1 VRVLTVA
8 EVERHF
14 AAVLEAVA
22 QGETV
27 VIVRGGRRIAVLSP
41 PSSDHSEAV
50 QDLLNR
56 AMRSPDPPQEPPPP
70 PRPRW
75 GPPPNQGGLTRGPGG
90 RG

>member
-1 VRVLTVA
+1 VKVLTVA

-50 QDLLNR
+50 QDMLNR
-56 AMRSPDPPQEPPPP
+56 AMRAPDPPPEPP

-75 GPPPNQGGLTRGPGG
+75 GPPAGPGGLTRGPRG